1 MASESVGQLNFHYAF
16 GRAVRRVNHFD
27 FDFDFDYDSH
37 SAAFVLAFA
46 LDWELS
52 KVI

>member
-1 MASESVGQLNFHYAF
+1 MPSESLGQLNFHYAF

-27 FDFDFDYDSH
+27 FDYDSH
-37 SAAFVLAFA
+37 SVAFALAFA

>member
-1 MASESVGQLNFHYAF
+1 MPSESVGQLNFHYAF

-27 FDFDFDYDSH
+27 FDFDYDSH
-37 SAAFVLAFA
+37 SVAFALAFA
-46 LDWELS
+46 LAHDWELS

>member
-27 FDFDFDYDSH
+27 FDFDYDSH
-37 SAAFVLAFA
+37 SAAFA
-46 LDWELS
+46 LDWALS